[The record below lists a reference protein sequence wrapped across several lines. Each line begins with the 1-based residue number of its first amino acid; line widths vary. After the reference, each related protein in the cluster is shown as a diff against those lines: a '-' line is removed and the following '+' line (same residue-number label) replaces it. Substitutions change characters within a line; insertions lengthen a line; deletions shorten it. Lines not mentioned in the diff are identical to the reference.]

1 MEPTPNTPK
10 WLSKENLQVIREFF
24 AWLLV
29 IFFIWQNKQL
39 NAEIAAIYRSQ
50 IQILIGKGDTESKQL
65 QIIDKIINEKTSSS
79 NNTKPSPND
88 DRE

>member
-1 MEPTPNTPK
+1 MEPTPNTPR

-29 IFFIWQNKQL
+29 IFFIYQNKQL
-39 NAEIAAIYRSQ
+39 QAEIAAIYKAQ
-50 IQILIGKGDTESKQL
+50 IQVLTGKADTESKQL
-65 QIIDKIINEKTSSS
+65 QIIDKILNEKTSN
-79 NNTKPSPND
+79 NNTTKPLPDN